1 MPVMQPSSQSLDQPI
16 LTAMALAYA
25 GYAQRSAAW
34 LEGYA
39 RAGGAV
45 HCRSGCFHCCN
56 LPIQVSLAEALLT
69 AAALSTAQ
77 MQSMRRR
84 AARVIQNAKSASD
97 WNEYFQTHRAKVG
110 YCPLLDVESGA
121 CTAYEV
127 RPARCRDTFSAL
139 SSKFCEAGGMER
151 LTRAER
157 VAYNREVKENP
168 ATDGVSHYIAPL
180 EELGEPI
187 WEAASD
193 AMRSAWGL
201 EIWGDFWVLTTLTQD
216 AAFMAAVR
224 SGAAAQ
230 ATRRA
235 KALGLWHL
243 EIVRIEE

>member
-1 MPVMQPSSQSLDQPI
+1 MPVMQPPSQSLDQPI
-16 LTAMALAYA
+16 LTAMTLAYA

-39 RAGGAV
+39 QAGGAV

-69 AAALSTAQ
+69 AAALSVAQ
-77 MQSMRRR
+77 MQSMRWR
-84 AARVIQNAKSASD
+84 AARVIQNAKSASS
-97 WNEYFQTHRAKVG
+97 WNEYFQSHRSQVG
-110 YCPLLDVESGA
+110 YCPLLDLESGA
-121 CTAYEV
+121 CSAYEV

-139 SSKFCEAGGMER
+139 SSKFCEVGGMER

-157 VAYNREVKENP
+157 TEYNREVKANP

-187 WEAASD
+187 WAAAGE
-193 AMRSAWGL
+193 AMRSIWNL
-201 EIWGDFWVLTTLTQD
+201 EVWGDFWVLTTLTQD

-224 SGAAAQ
+224 SGSAAR

-243 EIVRIEE
+243 EIVRIE

>member
-1 MPVMQPSSQSLDQPI
+1 
-16 LTAMALAYA
+16 
-25 GYAQRSAAW
+25 
-34 LEGYA
+34 
-39 RAGGAV
+39 
-45 HCRSGCFHCCN
+45 
-56 LPIQVSLAEALLT
+56 
-69 AAALSTAQ
+69 
-77 MQSMRRR
+77 
-84 AARVIQNAKSASD
+84 
-97 WNEYFQTHRAKVG
+97 
-110 YCPLLDVESGA
+110 
-121 CTAYEV
+121 
-127 RPARCRDTFSAL
+127 
-139 SSKFCEAGGMER
+139 MER

-157 VAYNREVKENP
+157 ADYKREVKENP